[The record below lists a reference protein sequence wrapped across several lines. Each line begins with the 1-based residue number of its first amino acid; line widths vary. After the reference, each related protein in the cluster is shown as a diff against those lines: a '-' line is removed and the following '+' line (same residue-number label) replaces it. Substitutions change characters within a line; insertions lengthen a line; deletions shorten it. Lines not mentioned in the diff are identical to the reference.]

1 MVIMMKKILLTVIV
15 AFAVSLSA
23 SAEYALEHTGSDPCD
38 RGIYVAQHHYYVYTV
53 MPNGAPGRQIGYLI
67 VDCDGVFHFT
77 DMNAR
82 ASEGGQF
89 LELLASPLG
98 RDYKNILRGAQKMF
112 PEGVS
117 MHFQTQQELDAQN
130 AARAARSATAIE

>member
-1 MVIMMKKILLTVIV
+1 MMKRILLTVIAV
-15 AFAVSLSA
+15 LAVSISA

-38 RGIYVAQHHYYVYTV
+38 HGIYVAQHYYNVYTV
-53 MPNGAPGRQIGYLI
+53 MPNGAPVRQIGYLT

-77 DMNAR
+77 EMNAR
-82 ASEGGQF
+82 VSEGAPF
-89 LELLASPLG
+89 LELLGSPLG

-117 MHFQTQQELDAQN
+117 MNFQTQQELDAQN
-130 AARAARSATAIE
+130 AARAARSDTAIE